1 MLITCGLGG
10 LTLLVS
16 SPLLQEI
23 LQHGLP
29 LAVKHVGVLGLDQ
42 LDDVDPPGAGRVDPQ
57 LHLAAQGQLA
67 GDPHVGEGGLVHHL
81 VHLHVD
87 AVVVVAADQKFEL
100 ALSPQAW
107 LPDQQGL
114 QVVLGT
120 SRRRHGQG
128 LKIRYRPHFP
138 AARRESRHLGTWNGY
153 FLVSSLCYT

>member
-16 SPLLQEI
+16 SPLLQEV

-29 LAVKHVGVLGLDQ
+29 LAVKHVGVLGFYQ

-120 SRRRHGQG
+120 SRRWHGQVSKSATG
-128 LKIRYRPHFP
+128 LT
-138 AARRESRHLGTWNGY
+138 SQLLGGNLDISEPGMVI
-153 FLVSSLCYT
+153 FIVSSLCYT